1 MTFIIFIPK
10 IGFYLAFVYI
20 SYAIKS
26 IVSLMGEF
34 NVKKLTGD
42 GNKTEYISQ
51 LLADIEALEQMLK
64 EDMFIKTPVRIGAE
78 QEFCL
83 ANESW
88 EPSNKA
94 VEVLSDI
101 DDPHFTSE
109 LTLYNLE
116 INLDPRV
123 LSDRCFSE
131 MHDQLRELMKKA
143 ETAAEKHGNKI
154 ILTGILPT
162 VNEQYMGLDYM
173 TPIRRYK
180 VLNDAIKD
188 IRKDDIELHIKGVDE
203 VNLHH
208 NNILYEGCNTSFQA
222 HLQIDPDDFANMY
235 NWAQAIAGPIL
246 SICTNS
252 PLLLG
257 QELWEET
264 RIALFTQS
272 VDTRASTFILNE
284 KESRVSF
291 GRDWVQ
297 GSVVDFYK
305 EAVLR
310 FRSLLTTDFETNS
323 LDELA
328 EGRTPKLNALNLHN
342 GTIYKWNRICY
353 GLTDGK
359 PHLRIENRYMP
370 SGPTTSDEIANMMLW
385 VGVMQGRPKAFDD
398 IHTKMSFKD
407 AKSNF
412 FNAARYGMAAQFHW
426 DDQLLSSQQLLLDH
440 FLPMAY
446 RGLYSM
452 GVAPRDAEY
461 YLSIIEKRVRSSNG
475 SRWMIKAYRKLR
487 KEYKT
492 SDALKILVATMN
504 DRQQRHYTVDAWQ
517 LPRGDEYKIPYEELM
532 VRDRMTTRPIT
543 AMENDSAELV
553 LKMMLWKDI
562 HHTPIL
568 NLNFDLAGVLTWTD
582 VENYLKNPD
591 QLKENISSIMTKD
604 VITVEPDAMLSEA
617 KELMDKNGIHCLPVI
632 HDKKLIG
639 IITSNDIL

>member
-1 MTFIIFIPK
+1 
-10 IGFYLAFVYI
+10 
-20 SYAIKS
+20 
-26 IVSLMGEF
+26 MGEF

-51 LLADIEALEQMLK
+51 LLGDIEALEQMLNK
-64 EDMFIKTPVRIGAE
+64 NMFIKSPVRIGAE

-94 VEVLSDI
+94 VEVLKSI
-101 DDPHFTSE
+101 DDPHFTCE

-116 INLDPRV
+116 INLDPQE
-123 LSDRCFSE
+123 LKDDCFSV
-131 MHDQLRELMKKA
+131 MHDQLRELLKKA
-143 ETAAEKHGNKI
+143 EDAAEKHGDKI

-173 TPIRRYK
+173 TPIERYK
-180 VLNDAIKD
+180 VLNEAIKD

-246 SICTNS
+246 SVATNS

-291 GRDWVQ
+291 GKDWVR

-305 EAVLR
+305 EAVLH
-310 FRSLLTTDFETNS
+310 FRSLLTTDFETDS
-323 LDELA
+323 LTELA
-328 EGRTPKLNALNLHN
+328 EGITPKLRALNLHN

-353 GLTDGK
+353 GLTDGE

-385 VGVMQGRPKAFDD
+385 VGVMLGRPKSMDD

-412 FNAARYGMAAQFHW
+412 YNAARYGMAAQFHW
-426 DDQLLSSQQLLLDH
+426 DDELISSQRLISDH
-440 FLPMAY
+440 LLPMAY

-452 GVAPRDAEY
+452 GVSPKDAEY
-461 YLSIIEKRVRSSNG
+461 YLSIIERRIRSSNG
-475 SRWMIKAYRKLR
+475 SRWMTKAYRKLR
-487 KEYKT
+487 KEYRPP
-492 SDALKILVATMN
+492 DALKILVATMN
-504 DRQQRHYTVDAWQ
+504 DRQQRHYAVDAWQ
-517 LPRGDEYKIPYEELM
+517 LPRGDEYKIPQEELT

-553 LKMMLWKDI
+553 LKMMLWKNI

-568 NLNFDLAGVLTWTD
+568 NHDLNLAGVLTWTD
-582 VENYLKNPD
+582 VQNYLKDPD
-591 QLKENISSIMTKD
+591 QLKESIGSIMTKD
-604 VITVEPDAMLSEA
+604 LITVEGDVMLSEA
-617 KELMDKNGIHCLPVI
+617 KEIMEKNDIHCLPVV

-639 IITSNDIL
+639 IITSNDIV

>member
-1 MTFIIFIPK
+1 
-10 IGFYLAFVYI
+10 
-20 SYAIKS
+20 
-26 IVSLMGEF
+26 MGDF

-42 GNKTEYISQ
+42 GNRAEYISQ
-51 LLADIEALEQMLK
+51 LLTDIDALEHMLK
-64 EDMFIKTPVRIGAE
+64 NDMFIKTPVRIGAE

-83 ANESW
+83 ANDTW
-88 EPSNKA
+88 DPSKKA
-94 VEVLSDI
+94 ERILEEI
-101 DDPHFTSE
+101 NDPHFTSE

-116 INLDPRV
+116 INLDPEI
-123 LSDRCFSE
+123 LNDRCFSE
-131 MHDQLRELMKKA
+131 MHNKLNELLAKA
-143 ETAAEKHGNKI
+143 EAVAEKHNNKI

-162 VNEQYMGLDYM
+162 VNEGYMGLDYM
-173 TPIRRYK
+173 TPIKRYH
-180 VLNDAIKD
+180 VLNEAIKD

-222 HLQIDPDDFANMY
+222 HLQIDPDDFANTY
-235 NWAQAIAGPIL
+235 NWAQAIAGPVL

-291 GRDWVQ
+291 GHDWVR
-297 GSVVDFYK
+297 GSVADFYK
-305 EAVLR
+305 DAVLR
-310 FRSLLTTDFETNS
+310 FRSLLTTDFETDS
-323 LDELA
+323 MTELA
-328 EGRTPKLNALNLHN
+328 NGRVPKLRALNLHN

-353 GLTDGK
+353 GLTDGE

-370 SGPTTSDEIANMMLW
+370 SGPTTDDEIANMMLW
-385 VGVMQGRPKAFDD
+385 VGVMVGRPKEFDE

-426 DDQLLSSQQLLLDH
+426 DGELLSSQQLLLDH

-452 GVAPRDAEY
+452 GVSPRDAEF
-461 YLSIIEKRVRSSNG
+461 YLSIIEKRIRSHNG
-475 SRWMIKAYRKLR
+475 SRWMIEAYRKLR
-487 KEYKT
+487 KDYQT
-492 SDALKILVATMN
+492 SDALKVLVATMH
-504 DRQQRHYTVDAWQ
+504 DRQKRHYTVDAWQ
-517 LPRGDEYKIPYEELM
+517 LPRGTEYSVPPETLT
-532 VRDRMTTRPIT
+532 VHDRMNKKIIT
-543 AMENDSAELV
+543 AMEDDSAELV

-562 HHTPIL
+562 HHAPIL
-568 NLNFDLAGVLTWTD
+568 NYNMELAGLLTWTD
-582 VENYLKNPD
+582 VETYLKEPEL
-591 QLKENISSIMTKD
+591 LKENISSIMTKD
-604 VITVEPDAMLSEA
+604 VITVEPTTKLSEA
-617 KELMDKNGIHCLPVI
+617 KEIMEKNNFNCLPVVNENR
-632 HDKKLIG
+632 LIG
-639 IITSNDIL
+639 IITSNDIV

>member
-1 MTFIIFIPK
+1 
-10 IGFYLAFVYI
+10 
-20 SYAIKS
+20 
-26 IVSLMGEF
+26 MGDF

-42 GNKTEYISQ
+42 GNRGEYISQ
-51 LLADIEALEQMLK
+51 LLTDIDALEHMLK
-64 EDMFIKTPVRIGAE
+64 NNMFIKTPVRIGAE

-83 ANESW
+83 ANDTW
-88 EPSNKA
+88 DPSRKA
-94 VEVLSDI
+94 ELILEEI

-116 INLDPRV
+116 INLDPEI
-123 LSDRCFSE
+123 LTDRCFSE
-131 MHDQLRELMKKA
+131 MHNKLNELLSKA
-143 ETAAEKHGNKI
+143 EAVAEKHNNKI

-162 VNEQYMGLDYM
+162 VNEGYMGLDYM
-173 TPIRRYK
+173 TPIRRYH
-180 VLNDAIKD
+180 VLNEAIKD

-222 HLQIDPDDFANMY
+222 HLQIDPDDFANTY
-235 NWAQAIAGPIL
+235 NWAQAIAGPVL

-291 GRDWVQ
+291 GHDWVK
-297 GSVVDFYK
+297 GSVADFYK
-305 EAVLR
+305 DAVLR
-310 FRSLLTTDFETNS
+310 FRSLLTTDFETDS
-323 LDELA
+323 MTELA
-328 EGRTPKLNALNLHN
+328 NGRIPKLRALNLHN

-353 GLTDGK
+353 GLTDGE

-370 SGPTTSDEIANMMLW
+370 SGPTTDDEIANMMLW
-385 VGVMQGRPKAFDD
+385 VGIMVGRPKEFDD

-426 DDQLLSSQQLLLDH
+426 DGELLSSQQLLLDH

-446 RGLYSM
+446 RGLYSL
-452 GVAPRDAEY
+452 GVSPRDAEF
-461 YLSIIEKRVRSSNG
+461 YLSIIENRIRSHNG
-475 SRWMIKAYRKLR
+475 SRWMIEAYRKLR
-487 KEYKT
+487 KNYQT
-492 SDALKILVATMN
+492 SDALKVLVATMH
-504 DRQQRHYTVDAWQ
+504 DRQKRHYTVDAWQ
-517 LPRGDEYKIPYEELM
+517 LPRGDEYSVPPDTLT
-532 VRDRMTTRPIT
+532 VHDRMNKKIIT
-543 AMENDSAELV
+543 AMEDDSAELV

-562 HHTPIL
+562 HHAPIL
-568 NLNFDLAGVLTWTD
+568 NYNMELAGLLTWTD
-582 VENYLKNPD
+582 VETYLKEPE

-604 VITVEPDAMLSEA
+604 VITVEPNTKLSEA
-617 KELMDKNGIHCLPVI
+617 KEIMEKNNFNCLPVVNE
-632 HDKKLIG
+632 KRLIG
-639 IITSNDIL
+639 IITSNDII